1 MSKGISL
8 QAVEARHQ
16 RNFFECLK
24 DMYSNSAAKIKLL
37 NKLSEKI
44 TVLCGTEQGH
54 PISPEL
60 FKCFVIV
67 HRLSEEL
74 NDLDDMKV
82 PVLNSVRITH
92 LLWVDD
98 LVLLALTPLSLQR
111 MLNTL
116 HSYCMEWGL
125 SVNIAKTAVKVF
137 NRTGRLLNESNSF
150 FYGETRISPAR
161 EYTYLGIVFTLSGS
175 FKTAQANLRQ
185 RALRGYFSLKR
196 MINLNQ
202 IKNNIVIKLF
212 DVLIV
217 PVVSL
222 GCQAWLPYTNI
233 IKGLVA

>member
-1 MSKGISL
+1 M
-8 QAVEARHQ
+8 
-16 RNFFECLK
+16 
-24 DMYSNSAAKIKLL
+24 
-37 NKLSEKI
+37 
-44 TVLCGTEQGH
+44 EQGH

-161 EYTYLGIVFTLSGS
+161 EYTYLAIVFTLSGS
-175 FKTAQANLRQ
+175 FKTAQANLS
-185 RALRGYFSLKR
+185 ATEGS
-196 MINLNQ
+196 
-202 IKNNIVIKLF
+202 
-212 DVLIV
+212 
-217 PVVSL
+217 
-222 GCQAWLPYTNI
+222 
-233 IKGLVA
+233 KGLFLSEKNGIARLPGMAPIHEYHKRFGGLGQTNKS

>member
-1 MSKGISL
+1 MDYVKAFDGVCQKAFLCKLWKLGIKGI
-8 QAVEARHQ
+8 
-16 RNFFECLK
+16 FFECLK

-37 NKLSEKI
+37 NKLTEKI

-116 HSYCMEWGL
+116 
-125 SVNIAKTAVKVF
+125 
-137 NRTGRLLNESNSF
+137 
-150 FYGETRISPAR
+150 
-161 EYTYLGIVFTLSGS
+161 
-175 FKTAQANLRQ
+175 QAGVG
-185 RALRGYFSLKR
+185 ALCEHR
-196 MINLNQ
+196 
-202 IKNNIVIKLF
+202 
-212 DVLIV
+212 
-217 PVVSL
+217 
-222 GCQAWLPYTNI
+222 
-233 IKGLVA
+233 

>member
-1 MSKGISL
+1 M
-8 QAVEARHQ
+8 
-16 RNFFECLK
+16 
-24 DMYSNSAAKIKLL
+24 
-37 NKLSEKI
+37 
-44 TVLCGTEQGH
+44 
-54 PISPEL
+54 
-60 FKCFVIV
+60 
-67 HRLSEEL
+67 
-74 NDLDDMKV
+74 
-82 PVLNSVRITH
+82 
-92 LLWVDD
+92 
-98 LVLLALTPLSLQR
+98 
-111 MLNTL
+111 
-116 HSYCMEWGL
+116 
-125 SVNIAKTAVKVF
+125 NIAKTAVKVF